1 MVKYTID
8 GGKPLHGDVTISG
21 AKNAAVGILAAT
33 GNATLLTLCAA
44 TSCSELAILLFR
56 IGALY
61 KNRRLLRENGY

>member
-1 MVKYTID
+1 MYLAI
-8 GGKPLHGDVTISG
+8 
-21 AKNAAVGILAAT
+21 VGILAAT

-61 KNRRLLRENGY
+61 KNRRLLRENEH